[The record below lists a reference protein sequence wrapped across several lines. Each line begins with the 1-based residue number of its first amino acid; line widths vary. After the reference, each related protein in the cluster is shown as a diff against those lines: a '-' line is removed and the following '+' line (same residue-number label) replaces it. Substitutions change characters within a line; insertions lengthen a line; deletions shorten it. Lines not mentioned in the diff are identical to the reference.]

1 MKKIMIFI
9 IVFVSSFLL
18 GIVGFKIIA
27 STMNKEDSVRE
38 EDINKSIKASDELKF
53 SKYIITEKESFLYK
67 KDNGKYSKVGKV
79 NKDVNLILSDTKPKS
94 NTKYYK
100 IENLDYYV
108 YYNDVNSIEEF
119 SINDRYKNYIPFNK
133 NIKTKNPTVVYDEND
148 NYIYSIDESF
158 DFKVLVIENGKYGV
172 EFNNQLVYIH
182 NDSVESVYDND
193 NGESNKDKIRTLNYH
208 FIYNPQKKE
217 CGESI
222 CHTLEQFESEL
233 KYLNE
238 NNYFTMKL
246 NELEMYL
253 DGKIN
258 IPEKS
263 IVLTIDDGTVFD
275 LEAITLLEKYKVNL
289 TMFVITSFVG
299 NISELKSD
307 YLDLE
312 SHTHNMHNQY
322 ECPGYGMQGG
332 GILCLPEEQ
341 VLNDLKTSQDIL
353 GGSKYFAYPFFDF
366 NDRAIKL
373 LKTAGF
379 KLAFIGQY
387 DTEGYS
393 YKGKTDHYKLRRMG
407 IFSNT
412 DLNEFISY
420 LDS

>member
-1 MKKIMIFI
+1 MKKISFI
-9 IVFVSSFLL
+9 VVLIISFVVTYLAFNYVKGNIHKS
-18 GIVGFKIIA
+18 K
-27 STMNKEDSVRE
+27 NDR
-38 EDINKSIKASDELKF
+38 INKIK
-53 SKYIITEKESFLYK
+53 
-67 KDNGKYSKVGKV
+67 NVVQKYSKYVVVTKESELYKREDNKYNMVGKI
-79 NKDVNLILSDTKPKS
+79 NKDVKLVLSNNKVNSK
-94 NTKYYK
+94 TKYYQIDGSEYYIFSK
-100 IENLDYYV
+100 DAKSIDEFELD
-108 YYNDVNSIEEF
+108 SRF
-119 SINDRYKNYIPFNK
+119 KNYIPFNK
-133 NIKTKNPTVVYDEND
+133 NIRTNNPTVFYDKND
-148 NYIYSIDESF
+148 NYVYSIDDSF
-158 DFKVLVIENGKYGV
+158 EFKVLVMDDEKYGV
-172 EFNNQLVYIH
+172 EYNNRLVYIH
-182 NDSVESVYDND
+182 KDNVDSIYDND
-193 NGESNKDKIRTLNYH
+193 NGETNKDKIRTLTYH
-208 FIYNPQKKE
+208 FIYNPEKSECKE
-217 CGESI
+217 DI

-275 LEAITLLEKYKVNL
+275 LDAIKLLEKYKVNL
-289 TMFVITSFVG
+289 TMFVITSFVS
-299 NISELKSD
+299 NISDLKSD

-353 GGSKYFAYPFFDF
+353 GGSKYFAYPFFDV

-373 LKTAGF
+373 LKEAGF

-393 YKGKTDHYKLRRMG
+393 YKDRTDHYKLRRMS
-407 IFSNT
+407 IFNDT
-412 DLNEFISY
+412 HLDEFISY
-420 LDS
+420 LN

>member
-1 MKKIMIFI
+1 MYKKEKDKY
-9 IVFVSSFLL
+9 VKK
-18 GIVGFKIIA
+18 G
-27 STMNKEDSVRE
+27 E
-38 EDINKSIKASDELKF
+38 INKNVRLTLSDSNNSK
-53 SKYIITEKESFLYK
+53 SKYY
-67 KDNGKYSKVGKV
+67 
-79 NKDVNLILSDTKPKS
+79 LIDG
-94 NTKYYK
+94 
-100 IENLDYYV
+100 LDYYV
-108 YYNDVNSIEEF
+108 YYKDIKSTLEF
-119 SINDRYKNYIPFNK
+119 SIDGRYKNYIAFNK
-133 NIKTKNPTVVYDEND
+133 NIKTKNPTVIYDEND

-158 DFKVLVIENGKYGV
+158 DFKVLVIENDKYGV
-172 EFNNQLVYIH
+172 EFNNQLVYIY
-182 NDSVESVYDND
+182 NDSVENVYDQN

-217 CGESI
+217 CNEDI

-275 LEAITLLEKYKVNL
+275 LEAISLLEKYKVNL

-299 NISELKSD
+299 NIGDLKSD

-366 NDRAIKL
+366 NNRAIEL
-373 LKTAGF
+373 LKDAGF

-393 YKGKTDHYKLRRMG
+393 YKEKTDHYKLRRMG

>member
-1 MKKIMIFI
+1 MKKK
-9 IVFVSSFLL
+9 IVFIVVLILSF
-18 GIVGFKIIA
+18 VVA
-27 STMNKEDSVRE
+27 YSTLNYIKDNN
-38 EDINKSIKASDELKF
+38 NKSRNRNSDNGKTEE
-53 SKYIITEKESFLYK
+53 KYSRYVTVAKETVLYK
-67 KDNGKYSKVGKV
+67 KEDNKYNKIGKI
-79 NKDVNLILSDTKPKS
+79 NKDVKLILSNNKVNSK
-94 NTKYYK
+94 TKYYQIDGSEYYIYSK
-100 IENLDYYV
+100 DVKSIDEFELD
-108 YYNDVNSIEEF
+108 S
-119 SINDRYKNYIPFNK
+119 RYKKYVPFNK
-133 NIKTKNPTVVYDEND
+133 NIKTNNPTVFYDEND
-148 NYIYSIDESF
+148 NYIFSIDDSF
-158 DFKVLVIENGKYGV
+158 EFKVLVMDDDKYGV
-172 EFNNQLVYIH
+172 EYNNRLIYIH
-182 NDSVESVYDND
+182 KDNVESIYDND
-193 NGESNKDKIRTLNYH
+193 NGESNKDKIRTLTYH
-208 FIYNPQKKE
+208 FIYNPEKSECKE
-217 CGESI
+217 DI

-238 NNYFTMKL
+238 NDYFTMKL

-275 LEAITLLEKYKVNL
+275 LDAIKLLEKYKVNL
-289 TMFVITSFVG
+289 TMFVITSF
-299 NISELKSD
+299 NINIKDLKSN

-353 GGSKYFAYPFFDF
+353 GGSTYFAYPFFDV

-373 LKTAGF
+373 LKAAGF

-393 YKGKTDHYKLRRMG
+393 YKDRTDHYKLRRIS

-420 LDS
+420 LN

>member
-1 MKKIMIFI
+1 MKNKISFI
-9 IVFVSSFLL
+9 IVLILSFILAFFLL
-18 GIVGFKIIA
+18 SFIKGKIN
-27 STMNKEDSVRE
+27 SQEGMNAADVSKEKE
-38 EDINKSIKASDELKF
+38 KNKKY
-53 SKYIITEKESFLYK
+53 SKYVITSEPIQLYK
-67 KDNGKYSKVGKV
+67 KEKGQYVKNGKI
-79 NKDVNLILSDTKPKS
+79 NKDVRLVLSDNNNPKS
-94 NTKYYK
+94 NYYQ
-100 IENLDYYV
+100 IDGLDYYI
-108 YYNDVNSIEEF
+108 YHKDVNPTLEF
-119 SINDRYKNYIPFNK
+119 SIDSRYKNYIAFNK
-133 NIKTKNPTVVYDEND
+133 NVKTKKTTVIYDEND

-158 DFKVLVIENGKYGV
+158 DFKVLVMENDKYGV
-172 EFNNQLVYIH
+172 EFNNQLVYIN

>member
-1 MKKIMIFI
+1 MKKISFI
-9 IVFVSSFLL
+9 VVLIISFVVTYLAFNYVKGNIHKS
-18 GIVGFKIIA
+18 K
-27 STMNKEDSVRE
+27 NDR
-38 EDINKSIKASDELKF
+38 INKIK
-53 SKYIITEKESFLYK
+53 
-67 KDNGKYSKVGKV
+67 NVVQKYSKYVVVTKESELYKREDNKYNMVGKI
-79 NKDVNLILSDTKPKS
+79 NKDVKLVLSNNKVNSK
-94 NTKYYK
+94 TKYYQIDGSEYYIFSK
-100 IENLDYYV
+100 DAKSIDEFELD
-108 YYNDVNSIEEF
+108 SRF
-119 SINDRYKNYIPFNK
+119 KNYIPFNK
-133 NIKTKNPTVVYDEND
+133 NIRTNNPTVFYDKND
-148 NYIYSIDESF
+148 NYVYSIDDSF
-158 DFKVLVIENGKYGV
+158 EFKVLVMDDEKYGV
-172 EFNNQLVYIH
+172 EYNNRLVYIH
-182 NDSVESVYDND
+182 KDNVDSIYDND
-193 NGESNKDKIRTLNYH
+193 NGETNKDKIRTLTYH
-208 FIYNPQKKE
+208 FIYNPEKSECKE
-217 CGESI
+217 DI

-275 LEAITLLEKYKVNL
+275 LDAIKLLEKYKVNL
-289 TMFVITSFVG
+289 TMFVITSFVS
-299 NISELKSD
+299 NISDLKSD

-353 GGSKYFAYPFFDF
+353 GGSKYFAYPFFDV

-373 LKTAGF
+373 LKEAGF

-393 YKGKTDHYKLRRMG
+393 YKDRTDHYKLRRMS
-407 IFSNT
+407 IFNNT

-420 LDS
+420 LE

>member
-1 MKKIMIFI
+1 MKNKIVFIVVLVISFALSFFI
-9 IVFVSSFLL
+9 ISYVKDSTHKSKNNSNSKTKD
-18 GIVGFKIIA
+18 IV
-27 STMNKEDSVRE
+27 E
-38 EDINKSIKASDELKF
+38 KF
-53 SKYIITEKESFLYK
+53 SKYVIVVKETELYK
-67 KDNGKYSKVGKV
+67 KDDNKYNKVGKI
-79 NKDVNLILSDTKPKS
+79 NKDVKLILSDDKENSK
-94 NTKYYK
+94 TKYYK
-100 IENLDYYV
+100 IDGIDYYI
-108 YYNDVNSIEEF
+108 NSKDVKSVGEF
-119 SINDRYKNYIPFNK
+119 EIDSRYKNYIPFNK
-133 NIKTKNPTVVYDEND
+133 NIKTSSPTVFYDEND
-148 NYIYSIDESF
+148 NYIYQVDESI
-158 DFKVLVIENGKYGV
+158 DFKVLVMDEDKYGV
-172 EFNNQLVYIH
+172 EYNNSLVYIH
-182 NDSVESVYDND
+182 SDSVESIYDND
-193 NGESNKDKIRTLNYH
+193 NGETNKDKIRTLTYH
-208 FIYNPQKKE
+208 FIYNPEKSECKE
-217 CGESI
+217 DI

-238 NNYFTMKL
+238 NAYFTMKL

-275 LEAITLLEKYKVNL
+275 LDAIKLLEKYKVNL
-289 TMFVITSFVG
+289 TMFVITSFVS
-299 NISELKSD
+299 NISDLKSD

-353 GGSKYFAYPFFDF
+353 GGSTYFAYPFFDV

-373 LKTAGF
+373 LKEAGF

-393 YKGKTDHYKLRRMG
+393 YKDKTDHYKLRRMS
-407 IFSNT
+407 IFSDT
-412 DLNEFISY
+412 DLDEFISY